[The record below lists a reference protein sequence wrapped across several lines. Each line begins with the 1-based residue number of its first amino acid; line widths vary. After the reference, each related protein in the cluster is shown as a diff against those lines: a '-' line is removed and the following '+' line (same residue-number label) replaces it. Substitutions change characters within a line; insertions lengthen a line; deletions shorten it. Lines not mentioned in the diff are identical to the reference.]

1 MGGLKVHDLLI
12 IFTYIKLITFL
23 SDYLSC
29 SLLIIYHT
37 YLTLTYAL
45 IGFHVQLSN
54 INNYHAACWKRACTL
69 PEVGLL

>member
-1 MGGLKVHDLLI
+1 MKVHDLLI
-12 IFTYIKLITFL
+12 FLLTFNYLTFL

-45 IGFHVQLSN
+45 IGSSDWLSN
-54 INNYHAACWKRACTL
+54 INNYHAACWETACTP